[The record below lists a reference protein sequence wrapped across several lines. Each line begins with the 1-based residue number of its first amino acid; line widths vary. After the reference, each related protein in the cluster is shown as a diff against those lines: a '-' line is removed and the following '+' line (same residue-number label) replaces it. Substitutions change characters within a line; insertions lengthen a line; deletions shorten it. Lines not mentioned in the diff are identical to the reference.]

1 MASRKPEENIDVNN
15 GSISPAS
22 VPDSP
27 PGENTNPPGERQAV
41 EPILQ
46 KLQENM
52 SSMTQFL
59 SKICDNLPIGE
70 HVEGKRRQQGRKRS
84 GRRHNYTSSEEE
96 YSSSEP
102 PAKRANLNKDGDSIS
117 VTASDDDVRQLLND
131 PSGQKNSDT
140 VANNKQAESEDELLK
155 ELDAALKDEDKPAA
169 KINQQLADIVNKRWG
184 NKLAQDKIATIW
196 AKHAQ
201 PENCSVVNVTRVNT
215 EIWGSLNAFQK
226 KADLRMANLQ
236 QALQKATF
244 ATLSNADKLLTLKAQ
259 DNSASPSVNVH
270 EMLGNCI
277 DTVALLGHAVAE
289 ISQLRREK
297 LKPSLKSEY
306 HILCSAVVAPES
318 KLLFGDDL
326 AKQIRDRNE
335 TNRIGNTVAS
345 VTRDSRVQRTR
356 QPWHNKHENYK
367 GVASGSGYRQPY
379 FRKGYQ
385 APKRKKTKQQP
396 TNRARE
402 EIMRSLEKMKL
413 KVGKFSVFVESSL
426 TPYLKNRCDTFKAGC
441 IAHSLP
447 AWKNIT
453 SDNNIISTVMGM
465 KINFENPPTQHYITN
480 SPRQPA
486 ETLIIDSEIQ
496 KLLSK
501 QVIEPTRHCKNEV
514 ISDIF
519 VREKKRMA
527 VSD

>member
-1 MASRKPEENIDVNN
+1 M
-15 GSISPAS
+15 
-22 VPDSP
+22 
-27 PGENTNPPGERQAV
+27 
-41 EPILQ
+41 
-46 KLQENM
+46 
-52 SSMTQFL
+52 
-59 SKICDNLPIGE
+59 
-70 HVEGKRRQQGRKRS
+70 
-84 GRRHNYTSSEEE
+84 
-96 YSSSEP
+96 
-102 PAKRANLNKDGDSIS
+102 
-117 VTASDDDVRQLLND
+117 TASDDDVRQLLND

-155 ELDAALKDEDKPAA
+155 ELDAALKDEDKPAG

-184 NKLAQDKIATIW
+184 NKLAQDKIATIL

-385 APKRKKTKQQP
+385 APKRKKQNNNTL
-396 TNRARE
+396 TGR
-402 EIMRSLEKMKL
+402 
-413 KVGKFSVFVESSL
+413 GK
-426 TPYLKNRCDTFKAGC
+426 K
-441 IAHSLP
+441 
-447 AWKNIT
+447 
-453 SDNNIISTVMGM
+453 
-465 KINFENPPTQHYITN
+465 
-480 SPRQPA
+480 
-486 ETLIIDSEIQ
+486 
-496 KLLSK
+496 
-501 QVIEPTRHCKNEV
+501 
-514 ISDIF
+514 
-519 VREKKRMA
+519 
-527 VSD
+527 

>member
-1 MASRKPEENIDVNN
+1 MASRKPEEDIDVNN
-15 GSISPAS
+15 GNISPAN

-27 PGENTNPPGERQAV
+27 PGENTNPPGEREAV

-59 SKICDNLPIGE
+59 SKICDNLPIGKN
-70 HVEGKRRQQGRKRS
+70 VEGKRRQQGRKRS

-96 YSSSEP
+96 YLSSEP
-102 PAKRANLNKDGDSIS
+102 PAKRTDLNKDGDSIS

-140 VANNKQAESEDELLK
+140 VANNKQGESEDELLK
-155 ELDAALKDEDKPAA
+155 ELDAALKDEVKPAA

-184 NKLAQDKIATIW
+184 NKLAQDKIASIL

-226 KADLRMANLQ
+226 KADFHMANLQ
-236 QALQKATF
+236 QALQKETF
-244 ATLSNADKLLTLKAQ
+244 ATLSDADKLLILKAQ

-277 DTVALLGHAVAE
+277 DTVALLSHAVTE
-289 ISQLRREK
+289 ISQLRWEK

-335 TNRIGNTVAS
+335 TNRIGNTVALAK
-345 VTRDSRVQRTR
+345 RDSRVQRT
-356 QPWHNKHENYK
+356 QHSWHNKHENYK
-367 GVASGSGYRQPY
+367 GGASGSGYRQPY

-385 APKRKKTKQQP
+385 APKRKKQNNNPQTGRGKKQ
-396 TNRARE
+396 
-402 EIMRSLEKMKL
+402 
-413 KVGKFSVFVESSL
+413 
-426 TPYLKNRCDTFKAGC
+426 
-441 IAHSLP
+441 
-447 AWKNIT
+447 
-453 SDNNIISTVMGM
+453 
-465 KINFENPPTQHYITN
+465 
-480 SPRQPA
+480 
-486 ETLIIDSEIQ
+486 
-496 KLLSK
+496 
-501 QVIEPTRHCKNEV
+501 
-514 ISDIF
+514 
-519 VREKKRMA
+519 
-527 VSD
+527 